1 MADNVNSPRHY
12 TAGGIETIDYIRAKL
27 SPEQFRGYCLG
38 NVLKYVSRADLK
50 GGAEDLKKAQT
61 YLRWAVDSAAPAK
74 LTEAASEFIAK
85 INSGELALRGATPAQ
100 DVMEASRAYTG
111 IVASVPRSSAYADV
125 NNFLLRD

>member
-12 TAGGIETIDYIRAKL
+12 TSGGIETIDYIRAKL

-38 NVLKYVSRADLK
+38 NVLKYISRADLK

-61 YLRWAVDSAAPAK
+61 YLRWAVES
-74 LTEAASEFIAK
+74 I
-85 INSGELALRGATPAQ
+85 PAQ
-100 DVMEASRAYTG
+100 DAVSPRDLERVGLGEYTG